1 MPSKL
6 VDESQNTKLDT
17 DETARSSVQVK
28 MEKGER
34 IRGTSATPTQTS
46 NLCIYL

>member
-1 MPSKL
+1 MPSKS

-17 DETARSSVQVK
+17 DETASSYVQVK

-34 IRGTSATPTQTS
+34 ITDTSASPTQTS
-46 NLCIYL
+46 NFCIYL